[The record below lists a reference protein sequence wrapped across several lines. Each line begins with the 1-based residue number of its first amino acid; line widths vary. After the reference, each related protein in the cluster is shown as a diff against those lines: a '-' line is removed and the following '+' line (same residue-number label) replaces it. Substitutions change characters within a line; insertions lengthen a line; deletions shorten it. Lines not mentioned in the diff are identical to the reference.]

1 MLSVVNHDPLADYAL
16 LAIIT
21 GDLDTLMRTNE
32 PQVTVNFAFYC

>member
-21 GDLDTLMRTNE
+21 GDLDTLMRTSE
-32 PQVTVNFAFYC
+32 PQVTANFAFHC